1 MARRTLAVPALGLLV
16 LLGTAACG
24 NDHGSSDARPA
35 VCRTSQLGWKMT
47 RLPGKRQTTPAATLS
62 AENKGAKSC
71 AFDGYPDI
79 DVYIGKGP
87 SADGKPKKGAT
98 PVHLELN
105 PGHTVEF
112 PLFYE
117 ATPAPG
123 GGCEV
128 AAEYD
133 PSITVV
139 PPHTKDGSLV
149 RMTDAKG
156 RHVRAQVC
164 GAGIELGSPQL
175 R

>member
-24 NDHGSSDARPA
+24 NGHGSSDARPA
-35 VCRTSQLGWKMT
+35 VCRASQLGWKMT
-47 RLPGKRQTTPAATLS
+47 RLPGKQQTTPSATLS
-62 AENKGAKSC
+62 AENKGSASC
-71 AFDGYPDI
+71 AFDGYPGI

-98 PVHLELN
+98 PVHVELN

-117 ATPAPG
+117 ATAAPG
-123 GGCEV
+123 GSCEV
-128 AAEYD
+128 SAEYD

-139 PPHTKDGSLV
+139 PPHTEDGSV
-149 RMTDAKG
+149 VKMTDAKG

-164 GAGIELGSPQL
+164 GVGIELGSPQL

>member
-1 MARRTLAVPALGLLV
+1 MARRTLAVSALGLVV
-16 LLGTAACG
+16 LLGAAACG
-24 NDHGSSDARPA
+24 NDQGSADARPVA
-35 VCRTSQLGWKMT
+35 CGTSQLGWKMT
-47 RLPGKRQTTPAATLS
+47 RLADEQRNTPAAVLS
-62 AENKGAKSC
+62 AENKGSKSC

-79 DVYIGKGP
+79 DVYIGKGA
-87 SADGKPKKGAT
+87 SAAGKPKKGAT
-98 PVHLELN
+98 PVRLELR

-112 PLFYE
+112 PLFY
-117 ATPAPG
+117 AASAAPG
-123 GGCEV
+123 DACEV
-128 AAEYD
+128 SAEYD

-164 GAGIELGSPQL
+164 GIDIELGSPRL